1 MSRIGGG
8 DVRTIAPTNNVYTA
22 MAAAACMVVI
32 LGLVAL
38 FMKANNVGG
47 LF

>member
-1 MSRIGGG
+1 MGGG

-22 MAAAACMVVI
+22 MAAAACVVVI
-32 LGLVAL
+32 LGIVAL
-38 FMKANNVGG
+38 FLRAASVGG

>member
-1 MSRIGGG
+1 MSRMGGG

-22 MAAAACMVVI
+22 MAAAACVVVI
-32 LGLVAL
+32 LGIVAL
-38 FMKANNVGG
+38 FLRAASVGG